1 MIGSTKI
8 DLLCIEK
15 IDQNV
20 GSGDLW
26 DCLKFVKLSPLFR

>member
-15 IDQNV
+15 IDQIV

-26 DCLKFVKLSPLFR
+26 DFLKFVKLYPLVR